1 MGIKEITERALA
13 QIVQGTSRRD
23 IFAGMIAA
31 NPADAG
37 KIAYCIASIPE
48 DSLRAKYLRHNA
60 LLCLLLIVYSVLTII
75 TGLPIPQGEPTI
87 FLVLTSSVPL
97 IFCYFI
103 FRFHGGIYRLMGIWF
118 LVDLF
123 ETVLLT
129 GTPDGLSALKLLTL
143 FFIVTLSFLI
153 GRKVFPHL
161 GILGPKKDG
170 SGHYQL

>member
-1 MGIKEITERALA
+1 MGIKEISESALA
-13 QIVQGTSRRD
+13 QLQQGKSRRE
-23 IFAGMIAA
+23 IFAAMAGA

-48 DSLRAKYLRHNA
+48 SNLRTKYLRHNA
-60 LLCLLLIVYSVLTII
+60 LLCLLLITYSVLSII

-87 FLVLTSSVPL
+87 FLVLTAGVPL
-97 IFCYFI
+97 VFSYFT
-103 FRFHGGIYRLMGIWF
+103 FRFHGGIYRIMGLWF
-118 LVDLF
+118 LVDIF
-123 ETVLLT
+123 ETALLK
-129 GTPDGLSALKLLTL
+129 GAPDGLAVSKLLAL

-161 GILGPKKDG
+161 RILGPKKDE